1 MADQS
6 VVSVVA
12 LEVSDGKEREFL
24 ALTGQLQAL
33 VRNKGYGTNQLLQDG
48 SHPRRFYD
56 IRIWRNADAAAK
68 AEADGDINGLRQDL
82 AKHLHSTPL
91 VDVAWAVEMGL
102 AAAGPWQERR
112 RLSDRRVSGERRIQ
126 RIAFAGPDRRTMPD
140 RRTGPRRTNDTL
152 GFPSGEMQRKSL
164 DGPTVTVLRPVSIGE
179 RPMGRV
185 DRSAAAVDASRLVHA
200 ARMAR
205 ERAMAAFSEFKV
217 GAALETADGHVITGC
232 NIENSTY
239 GLTMCAERVAIFK
252 ALSEGHQSFRRI
264 AVVADTLQS
273 TSPCGACRQILWE
286 FAGNIEVVLADLS
299 NVKTTHQLKDLLPH
313 PFDARFVE

>member
-1 MADQS
+1 VADQS

-12 LEVSDGKEREFL
+12 LEVTDGEEAEFL
-24 ALTGQLQAL
+24 SLTGQLQAM

-68 AEADGDINGLRQDL
+68 AEADSDITGLRRDL

-112 RLSDRRVSGERRIQ
+112 RLDDRRAAGDRRVQNLAFSGPEKRVGTDRRI
-126 RIAFAGPDRRTMPD
+126 
-140 RRTGPRRTNDTL
+140 GPRRMGAPLTL
-152 GFPSGEMQRKSL
+152 TFGDGQRRSL
-164 DGPTVTVLRPVSIGE
+164 EGPASSVTRLASIA
-179 RPMGRV
+179 
-185 DRSAAAVDASRLVHA
+185 DRQPYVVGDHGAQSSIVQA
-200 ARMAR
+200 ARAAR
-205 ERAMAAFSEFKV
+205 ERALAAFSEFKV
-217 GAALETADGHVITGC
+217 GAALETTDGRIISGC

-252 ALSEGHQSFRRI
+252 AISEGHRSFARI
-264 AVVADTLQS
+264 AVVADTPQP
-273 TSPCGACRQILWE
+273 TSPCGACRQMLWE
-286 FAGNIEVVLADLS
+286 FAGNIEVILADLD

-313 PFDARFVE
+313 PFDARFIE